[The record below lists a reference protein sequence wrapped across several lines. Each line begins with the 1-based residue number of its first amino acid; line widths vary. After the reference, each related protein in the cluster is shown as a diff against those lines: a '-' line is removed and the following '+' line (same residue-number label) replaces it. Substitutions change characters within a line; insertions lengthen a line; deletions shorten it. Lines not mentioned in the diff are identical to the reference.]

1 METPESL
8 KLLHDS
14 YTVLRDT
21 IVHLNKRYHEDSVS
35 EVTDPVYDELKK
47 ELIQYE
53 EVLGIDDPTSPTK
66 TIGYTTGSNGF
77 AVVKHITPMRSLD
90 NVFNIEE
97 LMEWDDTIIAEDA
110 DVVMEPKVDGLSLN
124 LLYLNGFLK
133 SATTRGD
140 GFEGEDVTQNAIN
153 VWGVQ
158 TSLGNSVHPD
168 SRIEV
173 RGEVKVDKKVFK
185 EINDANREAGK
196 KTYANPRNFAAGSL
210 RLKDAD
216 EVIHRRLSFVAYD
229 YILDFPEKYFLGTG
243 SHDLLYQWGFKT
255 TTPVPVIFDRMRL
268 TREERKA
275 IYEQILVRAAE
286 QRSEWPYEIDGMV
299 FKVGQLALRQAM
311 GSRSNSPRW
320 ATAYK
325 FPAEEGVSIFQG
337 AKFQVGKSGVITPVA
352 IIRPVHICGVTVS
365 SPTLHN
371 FAEIERLDLMVGDHI
386 IVSRRGDVI
395 PKIESVLLELRTPE
409 CHPLVYPT
417 HCPSCDCELV
427 RETHSLYCPNNSGC
441 PSQAVARLVHFVS
454 RDGMNIKDLGEA
466 GITQLVKHGLVG
478 SFSSLFYLGYD
489 DLKLVYPT
497 SDVTIKKVLK
507 NIQAAKTQP
516 LRKVIFAVGMPGVG
530 EGTAERLAM
539 NYKTF
544 EQICDA
550 TFEELESIP
559 DIGPDTAQA
568 VIDACAAN
576 RREYLSY
583 DKLFTY
589 VEDAP
594 ADPSIVRDLEG
605 KRVVVTGGSFDGLSR
620 SQMEASVKARGARLT
635 STISPNLDIL
645 YAGTGAGP
653 EKVKKAIKLGFVQD
667 GIMFVNPQGISE

>member
-1 METPESL
+1 METPESF

-14 YTVLRDT
+14 YTVLRDR

-35 EVTDPVYDELKK
+35 EVTDAVYDELKK
-47 ELIQYE
+47 ELIEYE
-53 EVLGIDDPTSPTK
+53 RILGIDDPTSPTK
-66 TIGYTTGSNGF
+66 TIGAVAGSHGF
-77 AVVKHITPMRSLD
+77 EVIRHITPMRSLD
-90 NVFNIEE
+90 NVFNVDE
-97 LMEWDDTIIAEDA
+97 LMEWDETLPPEA

-124 LLYLNGFLK
+124 LVYLNGFLK
-133 SATTRGD
+133 TATTRGD

-168 SRIEV
+168 SLIEV

-196 KTYANPRNFAAGSL
+196 KTYANPRNYAAGSL
-210 RLKDAD
+210 RLKDPD

-229 YILDFPEKYFLGTG
+229 YVLDFPDKYYLGT
-243 SHDLLYQWGFKT
+243 SPHDLLYQWGFKT
-255 TTPVPVIFDRMRL
+255 TTPVPVFVGRKDLSKEVRREIYKQMVDRSLAMRP
-268 TREERKA
+268 
-275 IYEQILVRAAE
+275 
-286 QRSEWPYEIDGMV
+286 EWDYEIDGMV
-299 FKVGQLALRQAM
+299 FKVSALALRMAM
-311 GSRSNSPRW
+311 GARSNSPRW

-325 FPAEEGVSIFQG
+325 FPAEEAVSIFNG
-337 AKFQVGKSGVITPVA
+337 AKFQVGKSGVITPVS

-365 SPTLHN
+365 NPTLHN

-395 PKIESVLLELRTPE
+395 PKIESVLKELRTPE
-409 CHPLVYPT
+409 CMPLVYPT
-417 HCPSCDCELV
+417 HCPSCGCELV
-427 RETHSLYCPNNSGC
+427 RQNHSLYCPNNSGC
-441 PSQAVARLVHFVS
+441 PDQAVARLVHFVS

-466 GITQLVKHGLVG
+466 GITELVKHGLVS

-497 SDVTIKKVLK
+497 SDITIRKVLK

-550 TFEELESIP
+550 TFEELKSIP

-568 VIDACAAN
+568 VVDACAAN

-620 SQMEASVKARGARLT
+620 SQMEANVKARGGRLT

-653 EKVKKAIKLGFVQD
+653 EKVKKVMKLGFVQD

>member
-1 METPESL
+1 METSESIQQ
-8 KLLHDS
+8 LHDHMQ
-14 YTVLRDT
+14 VLRDT

-47 ELIQYE
+47 ELIEYE
-53 EVLGIDDPTSPTK
+53 RILGIDDPTSPTK
-66 TIGYTTGSNGF
+66 TVGYTTGSNGF
-77 AVVKHITPMRSLD
+77 EVIRHITPMRSLD
-90 NVFNIEE
+90 NVFNIDE
-97 LMEWDDTIIAEDA
+97 LMEWDETLPPEA

-124 LLYLNGFLK
+124 LVYLNGFLK
-133 SATTRGD
+133 TATTRGD

-168 SRIEV
+168 SLIEV

-196 KTYANPRNFAAGSL
+196 KTYANPRNYAAGSL
-210 RLKDAD
+210 RLKDPD

-229 YILDFPEKYFLGTG
+229 YVLDFPDKYYLGT
-243 SHDLLYQWGFKT
+243 SPHDLLYQWGFKT
-255 TTPVPVIFDRMRL
+255 TTPVPVLVSRKDLSKEVR
-268 TREERKA
+268 RE
-275 IYEQILVRAAE
+275 IYEQMLE
-286 QRSEWPYEIDGMV
+286 RSLAIRPDWEYEIDGMV
-299 FKVGQLALRQAM
+299 FKVSQLALRMAM

-325 FPAEEGVSIFQG
+325 FPAEEGVSIFHG
-337 AKFQVGKSGVITPVA
+337 AKFQVGKSGVVTPVA

-371 FAEIERLDLMVGDHI
+371 IAEIERLDLMVGDHI

-395 PKIESVLLELRTPE
+395 PKIESVILDLRTPD
-409 CHPLVYPT
+409 CTPLEYPT
-417 HCPSCDCELV
+417 HCPSCGCELV
-427 RETHSLYCPNNSGC
+427 RQTHSLYCPNNSGC
-441 PSQAVARLVHFVS
+441 PDQAVARLVHFVS

-466 GITQLVKHGLVG
+466 GITELVKHGLVG
-478 SFSSLFYLGYD
+478 SFSSLFYLGYE

-497 SDVTIKKVLK
+497 SDITIKKVLK

-530 EGTAERLAM
+530 EGTAERLAL

-544 EQICDA
+544 EEICNA
-550 TFEELESIP
+550 TFEELKSIP

-594 ADPSIVRDLEG
+594 PDPSIVRDLEG

-620 SQMEASVKARGARLT
+620 SQMEANVKARGGRLT